1 MTKVAKLDRPTGL
14 ARHYEERD
22 RIDRLIQAGE
32 ALEFRRLME
41 AARVAGVELSEVDSD
56 SLVAA
61 FKGLKKPFRLAD
73 AGSDSTAAPGPK
85 KGGGADTHVPK

>member
-1 MTKVAKLDRPTGL
+1 MSKTAKVERPTGL
-14 ARHYEERD
+14 ARHYEERE

-61 FKGLKKPFRLAD
+61 FNGLKKPFRHAD
-73 AGSDSTAAPGPK
+73 AGSDSAAAPSPK
-85 KGGGADTHVPK
+85 KGGGADPHVPK